1 MTSLG
6 TEADLKDLITIHMR
20 IYVLFNDAAGIS
32 EYSASNGG
40 TINEYWRVRK
50 LTEMIVDAFQLPHR
64 NCPAGVGH
72 NHEAP

>member
-40 TINEYWRVRK
+40 TINEY
-50 LTEMIVDAFQLPHR
+50 
-64 NCPAGVGH
+64 
-72 NHEAP
+72 